1 MTDVSFAVVQTIEKG
16 QAMLSVLPAHWT
28 TPNGWNNGVSDSES
42 DIKGFDVM
50 YWASST
56 AAGRQIA
63 DKADKDLTVLPNE
76 HCRAYRCIIKRSN
89 FKNRAEVPFSIRLCF
104 ALFINKM

>member
-1 MTDVSFAVVQTIEKG
+1 MSCVTFAVVQTIEKG

-28 TPNGWNNGVSDSES
+28 TPNGWNHGIPDSES
-42 DIKGFDVM
+42 QFKGSDLM

-56 AAGRQIA
+56 AEGRLIE
-63 DKADKDLTVLPNE
+63 DEADKDLSVLPNE

-89 FKNRAEVPFSIRLCF
+89 FKNRAEVRFSIRHLVCF
-104 ALFINKM
+104 IY